1 MNPIEARKEDH
12 IRVSLE
18 EDVQARSVRTG
29 FDRYVFIHQALPEL
43 DFAEISTET
52 KFLGRT
58 FAAPLLISS
67 MTGGLERGRTI
78 NRNLAQA
85 AQRMN
90 VPMGLGSQRIT
101 RERPETLDSFLVR
114 DVAPDVFLIGN
125 VGAVQLNYGFDV
137 ETCRELVRSVGADAL
152 YLHLNPLQEVVQ
164 PEGDTNFKGLLPKI
178 ETLCRELGVPVL
190 AKEVGSGI
198 APDTARRLVEAGV
211 AAIDVAGTGG
221 TSWAAIEGLR
231 ATSNVARSL
240 GELFRDWGLPT
251 SESLKLCRRELPDT
265 PLVASGGIRTGL
277 DVAKALALG
286 ADLAAT
292 AHPFLE
298 AATTSSEAVEAV
310 IHRLV
315 TELKVVMFCLGCRTI
330 DELRRTDRLR
340 EVS

>member
-18 EDVQARSVRTG
+18 EDVQARAVRTG
-29 FDRYVFIHQALPEL
+29 FDRYVFVHQALPEI

-52 KFLGRT
+52 TFLGRT

-67 MTGGLERGRTI
+67 MTGGLQLGKAI
-78 NRNLAQA
+78 NRNLAIA
-85 AQRMN
+85 AQRVN

-137 ETCRELVRSVGADAL
+137 EACRELVRSVGANAL

-178 ETLCRELGVPVL
+178 EVVCRELGVPVL

-211 AAIDVAGTGG
+211 AAIEVAGAGG

-231 ATSNVARSL
+231 ASEPVARTL

-251 SESLKLCRRELPDT
+251 SESLKLCRRELPET
-265 PLVASGGIRTGL
+265 PLVASGGIRSGL
-277 DVAKALALG
+277 DVAKAIALG
-286 ADLAAT
+286 ADLAAS

-298 AATTSSEAVEAV
+298 AATTSPEAVEEV
-310 IHRLV
+310 LGRLI
-315 TELKVVMFCLGCRTI
+315 TELKVAMFCLGCRTI

>member
-18 EDVQARSVRTG
+18 EDVQARAVRTG
-29 FDRYVFIHQALPEL
+29 FDRYVFVHQALPEI

-52 KFLGRT
+52 TFLGRT
-58 FAAPLLISS
+58 FSAPLLISS
-67 MTGGLERGRTI
+67 MTGGLQRGKAI
-78 NRNLAQA
+78 NRNLAIA
-85 AQRMN
+85 AQRVN

-101 RERPETLDSFLVR
+101 RERPETLESFLVR

-137 ETCRELVRSVGADAL
+137 EACRELVRSVGANAL

-178 ETLCRELGVPVL
+178 AQVCRELGVPVL

-198 APDTARRLVEAGV
+198 APDTAKRLVEAGV

-231 ATSNVARSL
+231 AVEPVARTL

-251 SESLKLCRRELPDT
+251 SESLKLCRRELPET

-277 DVAKALALG
+277 DIAKAIALG
-286 ADLAAT
+286 ADLAAS

-298 AATTSSEAVEAV
+298 AATTSPEAVEAV
-310 IHRLV
+310 LHRLV

>member
-1 MNPIEARKEDH
+1 MTPIEARKEDH

-29 FDRYVFIHQALPEL
+29 FDRYAFVHQALPEI

-52 KFLGRT
+52 TFLGRR

-67 MTGGLERGRTI
+67 MTGGLQLGKAI
-78 NRNLAQA
+78 NRNLAIA

-101 RERPETLDSFLVR
+101 RERPETLESFLVR

-137 ETCRELVRSVGADAL
+137 AALRELVSSVGADAL

-178 ETLCRELGVPVL
+178 EMVCRELGVPVL

-211 AAIDVAGTGG
+211 SAIDVAGSGG

-231 ATSNVARSL
+231 VPAGVARTL
-240 GELFRDWGLPT
+240 GEVFRDWGLPT
-251 SESLKLCRRELPDT
+251 SEALRLCRRELPRT
-265 PLVASGGIRTGL
+265 PLVASGGIRSGL
-277 DVAKALALG
+277 DVAKAIALG
-286 ADLAAT
+286 ADLAAS

-298 AATTSSEAVEAV
+298 AATTSSAAVEAV
-310 IHRLV
+310 LSRFV

-330 DELRRTDRLR
+330 DELRHTDRLR